1 MKTFLHLPHTST
13 MSGFHL
19 RRVSWRNADRF
30 RVLAVKV
37 TKIKGTGTMRTTV
50 ADVMTIEV
58 ATIPATAGYKEIA
71 VMLRRHGVSALP
83 VVDAGHRVIGV
94 VSDSDLLDGQAARRL
109 ATGAIR
115 LAWQLRQ
122 WSAAGAA
129 TAADLMTAP
138 AVTVGPTAAVAE
150 AAHLMQARGLR
161 RLPVVDQRGQI
172 AGIIGRADL
181 LSVFERPDELIRD
194 QVLTEVVG
202 NVFGLDKSKFHVAV
216 CSGLVTITGPVNHH
230 ATALRLIG
238 AAWQVDGVVGV
249 RDRLSYRKEE
259 KGSTSPV
266 SRFRQIPP
274 YQKPVAGVASAL
286 D

>member
-1 MKTFLHLPHTST
+1 
-13 MSGFHL
+13 
-19 RRVSWRNADRF
+19 VQ
-30 RVLAVKV
+30 V
-37 TKIKGTGTMRTTV
+37 TKIKGTGTMTTTV

-83 VVDAGHRVIGV
+83 VVDAAHRVIGV

-122 WSAAGAA
+122 WSATGSA

-138 AVTVGPTAAVAE
+138 AVTVGTGAPMAE
-150 AAHLMQARGLR
+150 AAHLMQARQLR

-172 AGIIGRADL
+172 VGIISRADL

-194 QVLTEVVG
+194 QVLTQVVG
-202 NVFGLDKSKFHVAV
+202 EACGLDMRAFRVAV
-216 CSGLVTITGPVNHH
+216 SSGYVTITGPVPHRS
-230 ATALRLIG
+230 TALRLVG
-238 AAWQVDGVVGV
+238 AVWQVDGVVGV

-259 KGSTSPV
+259 KVDTRSV
-266 SRFRQIPP
+266 SRFRSIPR
-274 YQKPVAGVASAL
+274 YQKPAAGVPTGL

>member
-1 MKTFLHLPHTST
+1 MT
-13 MSGFHL
+13 
-19 RRVSWRNADRF
+19 
-30 RVLAVKV
+30 
-37 TKIKGTGTMRTTV
+37 ITV

-83 VVDAGHRVIGV
+83 VVDADHRVVGV
-94 VSDSDLLDGQAARRL
+94 VSDSDLLEGQAARRL

-122 WSAAGAA
+122 WSATTGA

-138 AVTVGPTAAVAE
+138 AITVGPHAVVAE
-150 AAHLMQARGLR
+150 AAQLMRARHLR
-161 RLPVVDQRGQI
+161 RLPVVDARGRI
-172 AGIIGRADL
+172 AGVISRADL
-181 LSVFERPDELIRD
+181 LSVFERPDEHIRD
-194 QVLTEVVG
+194 HVLTQVIASG
-202 NVFGLDKSKFHVAV
+202 FGLDMREFRVTVS
-216 CSGLVTITGPVNHH
+216 SGLVTIAGPVDQR

-238 AAWQVDGVVGV
+238 AVWQVDGVVGV

-259 KGSTSPV
+259 RVGRSAV
-266 SRFRQIPP
+266 SRFGPVSP
-274 YQKPVAGVASAL
+274 YQQPAAGVSSAL